1 MVVDSEAPRN
11 RADADAAVVHR
22 GNLRRDH
29 LVDLDGQ
36 WVANVDVTQNAS
48 EGS

>member
-1 MVVDSEAPRN
+1 MVVDSVAPRN
-11 RADADAAVVHR
+11 RADPDVAVVHR